1 MCKKLI
7 FIFMSMLVLV
17 CVSHAYAE
25 TVTIKKSL
33 LEKILQRQEAL
44 EKKIELLEQMPK
56 KRNVKSVVSST
67 DNKYL
72 KEDVEDISSRLDAI
86 ETKSILDRISISGDF
101 RTRMDSYDY
110 NRYVDPLTGQRSE
123 QNVDEIWSNRLRLNL
138 KGEITDN
145 LIFHGRLSCFKLWGD
160 SNFSTS
166 ATDMT
171 NPSVPD
177 AEGDIHLER
186 AYIDYFVPGTSFS
199 FTFGRLPTNEGPPN
213 ELKDNTSR
221 KSTWPKLMIDGE
233 SDGIIANLSLEK
245 WTGLKGSIFRLAYAK
260 IFQNCSKYTGIDLDD
275 SRAAVAAFEMEIP
288 GVKDSMVWISYSKL
302 FGIPALTQSSIP
314 ASFPF
319 EVESTPEDAGELEL
333 YNFHLQFNNIQNKGL
348 DWFGSFAY
356 ADFSPGSQGTV
367 FSNPAGYQVGLFSDN
382 LSGNLG
388 EKRDGQAFYTGLK
401 YRLPINALKNPS
413 IGVEYN
419 HGSKYWTGLLSSGS
433 GDLINKL
440 GVNGDAYEL
449 YYIQPIDKKYMFC
462 RVGIV
467 YMDYD
472 HYNPML
478 VYGSQQESDMS
489 ITNMYFLVD
498 VKF

>member
-1 MCKKLI
+1 MRKNVI
-7 FIFMSMLVLV
+7 FTFMSMLVLV
-17 CVSHAYAE
+17 CVSNAYAE
-25 TVTIKKSL
+25 TITIEKSL
-33 LEKILQRQEAL
+33 LDNILQRQETL
-44 EKKIELLEQMPK
+44 EKKIELLEQMPEQK
-56 KRNVKSVVSST
+56 NEKSVVSTT

-72 KEDVEDISSRLDAI
+72 QEDVEEMSSRLNSI
-86 ETKSILDRISISGDF
+86 ETQSILNKITIGGEF
-101 RTRMDSYDY
+101 RLRMDNYGY
-110 NRYVDPLTGQRSE
+110 NRYVDPLTGQLSDP
-123 QNVDEIWSNRLRLNL
+123 NMDEIWSNRLRLNL
-138 KGEITDN
+138 KGKITEN
-145 LIFHGRLSCFKLWGD
+145 LIFHGRLAYFKLWGD
-160 SNFSTS
+160 SNFPTS

-171 NPSVPD
+171 NPSIPD
-177 AEGDIHLER
+177 AEGDIHVER
-186 AYIDYFVPGTSFS
+186 AYIDYFVPGTPLS

-213 ELKDNTSR
+213 ELRDNTTR

-233 SDGIIANLSLEK
+233 TDGIITNLSLEK
-245 WTGLKGSIFRLAYAK
+245 WTGLKKSIFRLAYAK
-260 IFQNCSKYTGIDLDD
+260 VFQNYSEYTGIDLDD
-275 SRAAVAAFEMEIP
+275 SRAAVAAFEMEVP
-288 GVKDSMVWISYSKL
+288 GVKDSMVWISYAKL
-302 FGIPALTQSSIP
+302 FALPALTQSSIP

-319 EVESTPEDAGELEL
+319 TVESTPEDAGDLEL
-333 YNFHLQFNNIQNKGL
+333 YNFHLQFNNIRNSGL

-356 ADFSPGSQGTV
+356 ADFSTGSQGTV

-388 EKRDGQAFYTGLK
+388 ENRDGHAFYTGLRYK
-401 YRLPINALKNPS
+401 FSIDALKNPS
-413 IGVEYN
+413 IGFEYN

-449 YYIQPIDKKYMFC
+449 YYIQPIDKKHMFC
-462 RVGIV
+462 RAGIV
-467 YMDYD
+467 YMDYN